1 MFCRVMDEMRKRF
14 ELADNYMM
22 ANHFRKIFE
31 RWSQDEQK
39 RQSHNMRIAQ
49 QRELVN
55 IENAQ
60 RIQYQEFSDAWDKY
74 MRDYEKT
81 AFELVQ

>member
-1 MFCRVMDEMRKRF
+1 MFTDSICRVMDEMRKRF

-39 RQSHNMRIAQ
+39 RQSHNMRIA
-49 QRELVN
+49 
-55 IENAQ
+55 
-60 RIQYQEFSDAWDKY
+60 
-74 MRDYEKT
+74 
-81 AFELVQ
+81 